1 MQKKPPFT
9 IFLMFEMQYIYVCVL
24 INVTDTVRYQV
35 SSLGKGT
42 VGLQWHLLA
51 GQRTQ
56 LHYKN
61 VSGLQLDQTKPQI
74 WPRLRIARI
83 GLSIRGLTRAILI
96 PQTDGHTANVPMPD
110 NTVHCIAVSMP

>member
-1 MQKKPPFT
+1 M
-9 IFLMFEMQYIYVCVL
+9 CVL

-61 VSGLQLDQTKPQI
+61 VSGLQLDQTEPQI

-96 PQTDGHTANVPMPD
+96 PQPDGHTANVPMPD
-110 NTVHCIAVSMP
+110 NTVHCIAVLMP